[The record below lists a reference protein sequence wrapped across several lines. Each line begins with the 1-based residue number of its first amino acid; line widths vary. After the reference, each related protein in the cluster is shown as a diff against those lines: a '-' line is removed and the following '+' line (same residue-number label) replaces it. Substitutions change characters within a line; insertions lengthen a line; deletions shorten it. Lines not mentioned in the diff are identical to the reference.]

1 MSVTEKFMP
10 LHFRPK
16 KPHIIGLFPFKTNRM
31 TVDLRLLRIIN
42 YRLLPMNT
50 NVVVEPFS
58 SSDEYSKIYLFM
70 NETENL
76 STFVGKYSLD

>member
-16 KPHIIGLFPFKTNRM
+16 KPHIIGLFPFKTRAIIE
-31 TVDLRLLRIIN
+31 LYLLRIMN

-50 NVVVEPFS
+50 YVVVRPFS

-76 STFVGKYSLD
+76 STFVGKYRLD